1 MSLKDSYNFENLV
14 NETERIVLEQ
24 MEVLLNLEVSR
35 DICKCQDCVLDMTAL
50 ALNSLEPHYRVSL
63 IGTVYAKTIDEGEY
77 AREVKKVVSSVI
89 KKIAANPSHD

>member
-1 MSLKDSYNFENLV
+1 MSLRDSYNFEDLV

-24 MEVLLNLEVSR
+24 MEVQLNKEEFK

-50 ALNSLEPHYRVSL
+50 ALNSLKPHYRVSL
-63 IGTVYAKTIDEGEY
+63 IGTVYAQTIDEGEY
-77 AREVKKVVSSVI
+77 AGEVKKVVSSVI